1 MLNLKTF
8 IKHSSGYHL
17 QNAILTQDLILSIL
31 KKDRISFAEYIIGR
45 GGNSFDFG
53 KIWVWIYVSVNLIQ
67 LTVAKILW
75 ICWLYQ
81 FLWNY
86 FIFSLDQSFFECRW
100 NLEKRKFEHSN
111 IESQIASTRW
121 SQRLNIG
128 SMITQATT
136 LWTLITGTLPGNT
149 DHKNLKSAKRWIAQE
164 LQTSKV
170 QW

>member
-45 GGNSFDFG
+45 GGNSFNFG

-67 LTVAKILW
+67 LTVAKKLS

-86 FIFSLDQSFFECRW
+86 CIFSLDQSFFEW
-100 NLEKRKFEHSN
+100 NVDEILRKGTSN
-111 IESQIASTRW
+111 IQISNHK
-121 SQRLNIG
+121 L
-128 SMITQATT
+128 
-136 LWTLITGTLPGNT
+136 LLLHLPLFFSISFIAICFCNQIY
-149 DHKNLKSAKRWIAQE
+149 KLKMKMPSPLKSQKMKNHNIVKTKTNWN
-164 LQTSKV
+164 KF
-170 QW
+170 